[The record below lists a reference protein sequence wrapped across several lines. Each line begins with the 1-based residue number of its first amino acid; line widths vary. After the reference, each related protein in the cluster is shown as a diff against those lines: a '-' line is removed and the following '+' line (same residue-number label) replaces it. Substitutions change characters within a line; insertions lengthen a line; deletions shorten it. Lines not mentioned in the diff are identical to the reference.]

1 MNFSKHNIIS
11 KIADSESYYI
21 VNPLVGEADIMD
33 QLQYNNLITLQ
44 KGETISD
51 KEFTNELIAK
61 KYIIDPEEES
71 KLFKNSYLNFLD
83 ERESDEVQIF
93 FVPNYVCNFACT
105 YCYQDEYTN
114 PNKIA
119 TPEIIDAFFSY
130 VTVQFASRKKYITV
144 FGGEPLMAGDRQ
156 KELITKLIAKSNDTK
171 IDLCIVTNGYTLKS
185 YLPLLQTGRI
195 REIQITLDGT
205 SQIHNQRRFLKG
217 GGDTFNSIAEGI
229 SACLDAKID
238 VNLRMVIDKENID
251 ELPKLAQ
258 FAIDNGWTSSPYF
271 KTQIGR
277 NYELHH
283 CQSERDRLFDRL
295 SIYQTIY
302 NLIEK
307 YPHII
312 EFYKP
317 GYSIAKF
324 LSENGEMPQPLFDS
338 CPACKTEWAFDFSG
352 QIFPC
357 TATVGKESE
366 ALGTFY
372 PEVKLHQEL
381 VSAWEE
387 RDVTSIGKCQSCN
400 VRLACGGGC
409 GSVAKNNNN
418 NNICSPDCRPV
429 EGLLELGFGYYFKE

>member
-1 MNFSKHNIIS
+1 MNFSKHNILS
-11 KIADSESYYI
+11 KIANSESYYI
-21 VNPLVGEADIMD
+21 VNPLVGAADIMD
-33 QLQYNNLITLQ
+33 KEHYDMLLALQNGESVNN
-44 KGETISD
+44 E
-51 KEFTNELIAK
+51 EFVNELVGK
-61 KYIIDPEEES
+61 KYIIDPKDES
-71 KLFKNSYLNFLD
+71 KLFKNSYLTFLD

-119 TPEIIDAFFSY
+119 TPEIVDAFFSY
-130 VTVQFASRKKYITV
+130 TTSQFASRKKYITV
-144 FGGEPLMAGDRQ
+144 FGGEPLMAGEKQ
-156 KELITKLIAKSNDTK
+156 KELITKLIEKSNEAK
-171 IDLCIVTNGYTLKS
+171 IDLCFVTNGYTLKS

-205 SQIHNQRRFLKG
+205 AQIHNQRRFLKG
-217 GGDTFNSIAEGI
+217 GGDTFNTIAEGI
-229 SACLDAKID
+229 SACLNAKID

-258 FAIDNGWTSSPYF
+258 LAIDNGWTASPFF

-302 NLIEK
+302 NLIEQH
-307 YPHII
+307 PHII

-317 GYSIAKF
+317 AYSIAKF

-352 QIFPC
+352 KIFPC
-357 TATVGKESE
+357 TATVGKDSE

-381 VSAWEE
+381 ASSWEE
-387 RDVTSIGKCQSCN
+387 RDVTTIDKCQSCN

-418 NNICSPDCRPV
+418 NKICSPDCRPV

>member
-11 KIADSESYYI
+11 KIADSESYFI

-33 QLQYNNLITLQ
+33 KAHFEMITALKNNEPINDDAFL
-44 KGETISD
+44 
-51 KEFTNELIAK
+51 NELIAK
-61 KYIIDPEEES
+61 RYIIDPKEES
-71 KLFKNSYLNFLD
+71 KLFKNSYLNFID
-83 ERESDEVQIF
+83 ERETDEVQIF

-114 PNKIA
+114 PNKVA
-119 TPEIIDAFFSY
+119 TLEIIDAFFQY
-130 VTVQFASRKKYITV
+130 ITTEFASRRKYITV
-144 FGGEPLMAGDRQ
+144 FGGEPLMSGNKQ
-156 KELITKLIAKSNDTK
+156 KELIEYLIKKSNEAK
-171 IDLCIVTNGYTLKS
+171 IDLCFVTNGYTLKS
-185 YLPLLQTGRI
+185 YLPLLKTGRI

-205 SQIHNQRRFLKG
+205 EKIHNQRRFLKD
-217 GGDTFNSIAEGI
+217 GGDTFNAIAEGI
-229 SACLDAKID
+229 SACLDNQID
-238 VNLRMVIDKENID
+238 VNLRMVIDKENIE
-251 ELPKLAQ
+251 ELPKLAR
-258 FAIDNGWTSSPYF
+258 FAIDNGWTSSTHF

-295 SIYQTIY
+295 SINQTIY

-307 YPHII
+307 HPHII

-317 GYSIAKF
+317 SYSIAKF
-324 LSENGEMPQPLFDS
+324 LSENGAMPQPLFDS

-366 ALGTFY
+366 ALGTYY
-372 PEVKLHQEL
+372 PEVKLHNEL
-381 VSAWEE
+381 TSAWEE
-387 RDVTSIGKCQSCN
+387 RDVTTIEKCQSCN

-409 GSVAKNNNN
+409 GSVAKNNNDN
-418 NNICSPDCRPV
+418 KICSPDCRPI